1 MSRHHFF
8 VAALAFAM
16 FAGQSARAGDIVA
29 DWASVKLP
37 PSPPLKAVKVDAGA
51 TALLL
56 LDFDTKTCNAEK
68 RPRCFVTLPGVAA
81 LLANARSHG
90 LMVAYSTVMTGSVAD
105 VPPGLAAH
113 AGDPVVRAGVDK
125 FFGTDLAD
133 ALKARNVSTVIVTGT
148 SAHGA
153 ALYTASGAALRGFNV
168 IVPVDGMSA
177 EDPFAELAAAWILAN
192 APPSVSSHVTLT
204 RMDMIGY

>member
-1 MSRHHFF
+1 MFRRHH
-8 VAALAFAM
+8 VIAAVVFAM
-16 FAGQSARAGDIVA
+16 FAVQPAWAGDIVA
-29 DWASVKLP
+29 DWASVKMP
-37 PSPPLKAVKVDAGA
+37 PPPPLKPVKVDAGA

-68 RPRCFVTLPGVAA
+68 RPRCSATLPDVAT
-81 LLANARSHG
+81 LLANARTHG
-90 LMVAYSTVMTGSVAD
+90 MTVASSTVLTGSVAD

-113 AGDPVVRAGVDK
+113 PGDPVVRAGVDK
-125 FFGTDLAD
+125 FLGTDLAD
-133 ALKARNVSTVIVTGT
+133 ELKARNVRTVIVTGT

-153 ALYTASGAALRGFNV
+153 ALYTASAAALRGFNV

-192 APPSVSSHVTLT
+192 APASVSSHVTLT
-204 RMDMIGY
+204 RMNMIGY